1 MRSLSRRLFLPLM
14 LVAAAAACS
23 RSRGAAE
30 VEGEGES
37 RPQTYVRVTN
47 QAFLD
52 MNVYVV
58 RGGQRIRLG
67 TVGANQTVRFR
78 IPDNV
83 VFGATQLRFLTDPI
97 GSQRVSQSFDILVS
111 PGDEVVM
118 TIPPTAG

>member
-1 MRSLSRRLFLPLM
+1 MRTLSRRLALPLM
-14 LVAAAAACS
+14 LAASVAACS
-23 RSRGAAE
+23 RSRAAVDE
-30 VEGEGES
+30 EA
-37 RPQTYVRVTN
+37 RPATYVRVTN

-52 MNVYVV
+52 MNVYVL
-58 RGGQRIRLG
+58 RGGQRLRLG
-67 TVGANQTVRFR
+67 TVGANQTMRLR

-83 VFGATQLRFLTDPI
+83 VFGSTSLRFLADPI